1 MSLLRVVLVV
11 PIVYCLVLN
20 TPTYTRIAFLLLLV
34 AAATDFFDGFLARRL
49 NQQTALGLILDP
61 VADKLLAIALLISL
75 IFTREFPLW
84 AAALIIGRDL
94 VIMLAGLI
102 LARKLPQVPPSDAI
116 GKYYFG
122 IIAALMMSYLIRFS
136 FGQTVFMIATL
147 VLLAASS
154 LNYAYSF
161 VRLLRTGQPSTLGN
175 HHVVLWILRIGFWVL
190 VLWGLW
196 RLFM

>member
-20 TPTYTRIAFLLLLV
+20 TPTYTRIAFLLLFV

-61 VADKLLAIALLISL
+61 VADKLLAIALLIGL

-94 VIMLAGLI
+94 VIMLAALI
-102 LARKLPQVPPSDAI
+102 VSRYTPKIPRSDAI

-122 IIAALMMSYLIRFS
+122 IMAALLMSYMIRFS
-136 FGQTVFMIATL
+136 FGQTIFMIATMALL
-147 VLLAASS
+147 VASS
-154 LNYAYSF
+154 LHYFYNF
-161 VRLLRTGQPSTLGN
+161 LKLMQTGEFSELGN
-175 HHVVLWILRIGFWVL
+175 HPVVLWVLRIGFWVL